1 MKHKNKLLIAFGIL
15 GATLLFGCQSNTK
28 KRTHEITGKLVQI
41 DSTWDSKADSN
52 LMEIV
57 EPYKAKIDSVM
68 NQVIGEAEITLK
80 SHRPESLLSNLVAD
94 VLRDAATPLLGHPA
108 DMGLVNM
115 GGLRNILSEGKITE
129 GDIYEILPFENSLCI
144 VTLQGKDLKLLL
156 ENIASV
162 KGEGVSNLN
171 LKITETGQIIE
182 AKINGQPLDEQ
193 KEYTIATI
201 DYLADGNDGMIALM
215 QAKERICPKGATLR
229 GLFLDYIKQQ
239 TAQNKKIS
247 AHLENR
253 ITIVKE

>member
-1 MKHKNKLLIAFGIL
+1 MKPINKLLIVLGIL
-15 GATLLFGCQSNTK
+15 RGTLLAGCQSNTK
-28 KRTHEITGKLVQI
+28 KTTPQITGKLVQM

-52 LMEIV
+52 LIKLI
-57 EPYKAKIDSVM
+57 EPYKTKVDSVM

-94 VLRDAATPLLGHPA
+94 VLREAAIPVLGHPA

-115 GGLRNILSEGKITE
+115 GGLRNIISKGQITE
-129 GDIYEILPFENSLCI
+129 GDVYEILPFENSLCI

-162 KGEGVSNLN
+162 KGEGVSNLS
-171 LKITETGQIIE
+171 LKITETGQVIDS
-182 AKINGQPLDEQ
+182 KINGQPLEDL

-201 DYLADGNDGMIALM
+201 DYLADGNDGMVALM
-215 QAKERICPKGATLR
+215 QAKKRICPKGATLR
-229 GLFLDYIKQQ
+229 GLFLDYIKKQ

-247 AHLENR
+247 AQLENR
-253 ITIVKE
+253 ITIIKD

>member
-1 MKHKNKLLIAFGIL
+1 MKRMNKSLMIVGIL
-15 GATLLFGCQSNTK
+15 GVILFNGCQSKITQT
-28 KRTHEITGKLVQI
+28 THKITGKLVQM
-41 DSTWDSKADSN
+41 DSTWDAKVDSS
-52 LMEIV
+52 LTKKM
-57 EPYKAKIDSVM
+57 EPYKAKVDSVM
-68 NQVIGEAEITLK
+68 NQVIGEAATTLK

-94 VLRDAATPLLGHPA
+94 VLRDAAIPILGHPA

-115 GGLRNILSEGKITE
+115 GGLRNIISQGAITE

-162 KGEGVSNLN
+162 KGEGVSNLS
-171 LKITETGQIIE
+171 LKISETGQVIE
-182 AKINGQPLDEQ
+182 AKINGETIDDQ

-201 DYLADGNDGMIALM
+201 DYLADGNDGMVALM
-215 QAKERICPKGATLR
+215 QAKARICPEGATLR

-239 TAQNKKIS
+239 TAQNKKIT
-247 AHLENR
+247 ARLENR